1 MAAGIYYRGDEDIFE
16 NLSEILNQYDKFELD
31 IIYLT
36 DYLKDLES
44 IENNK
49 QINPL
54 KDETYDYLLNILKTR
69 ISSREKRISMLK
81 QELDN
86 ILIKLNDS
94 ETVLRNL
101 EKFLNYKLLDVQS
114 DNTKDLITKI
124 IEGFRS

>member
-114 DNTKDLITKI
+114 DNTKELITKI

>member
-114 DNTKDLITKI
+114 NNTKDLITKI